1 MRILLPYFTRNNIEI
16 TDSVVIGGIE
26 RFAQLIY
33 QNFDDVVPVH
43 FTDED
48 RKKRRVT
55 DKILAA
61 IESHEPDVVIV
72 NYDNAPLTTRLQART
87 NTPILWITHTGAGGI
102 SKIGHMQQMHEFQSK
117 GGIVAFVS
125 EHQHLGM
132 DKLSQRIESK
142 PLPIEDFINSAFSS
156 GDEKVLEREYD
167 AVTVGRTDKTK
178 NPFWMPK
185 KLNGSGLHNIVLTQN
200 VSELLYGEHAKYYE
214 DNLHWEYP
222 NEVVRGLSYEA
233 TMTRMAQ
240 AGCYVSTCPAETWGI
255 TALEALAHGL
265 PTILVTNTT
274 DSHASELIPVINNHI
289 TKVRTTVKGDELA
302 EIVRKMNK
310 LSFAERLEISELTK
324 EKHSLSAWKKN
335 IENIVDKTIECV
347 IIDNTDEA
355 SLQSFFV

>member
-33 QNFDDVVPVH
+33 QNFDDVIPVH

-61 IESHEPDVVIV
+61 IDSYSPDVVIV

-87 NTPILWITHTGAGGI
+87 NTPILWISHTAAGGI
-102 SKIGHMQQMHEFQSK
+102 SKIGHMQQMHEFQSN
-117 GGIVAFVS
+117 GGVVAFVS
-125 EHQHLGM
+125 QHQHLGM
-132 DKLSQRIESK
+132 DKLSQRVEGK
-142 PLPIEDFINSAFSS
+142 PLPIVDFIDSAFSD
-156 GDEKVLEREYD
+156 GTEKVLERSYD

-185 KLNGSGLHNIVLTQN
+185 KLDGTGLHNIVLTSH
-200 VSELLYGEHAKYYE
+200 VTELLYGEHAKYYE
-214 DNLHWEYP
+214 DNLHWEKP
-222 NEVVRGLSYEA
+222 NEVIRGLSYND
-233 TMTRMAQ
+233 TMTYMAQ
-240 AGCYVSTCPAETWGI
+240 AGCYISTCPVETWGI

-265 PTILVTNTT
+265 PTVFVTNST
-274 DSHASELIPVINNHI
+274 DTHASESIPVINKHI
-289 TKVRTTVKGDELA
+289 TKVRTSVKGNDLA
-302 EIVRKMNK
+302 DIVRSLNK
-310 LSFAERLEISELTK
+310 YSFDQRVEISEMTK
-324 EKHSLSAWKKN
+324 EKHSLKAWKKN

-347 IIDNTDEA
+347 IIDNNAEA
-355 SLQSFFV
+355 SLSSFF